1 MSENNNPNRP
11 GRPDR
16 SGPKRHS
23 GPGGPKRFDG
33 PRGAK
38 PGGKPSSGDRKP
50 SGGRRFGDGDA
61 TDRPR
66 RDDRAQ
72 GRPERGGFRRDDRP
86 ERGGARRGESGGFR
100 RGERQEGGERGGF
113 RRDGRSDARPERS
126 ERSERGGFRRDD
138 RGDRGGFRRD
148 DRPRPPRDRD
158 NDEPEIV
165 FPALDD
171 DVEPKQLD
179 RMARRE
185 LAGLDKDKADFVAN
199 HLVMVARL
207 VDDEPE
213 RAHEHAQAALVK
225 GSRIPVVR
233 ETLGITAY
241 LTGDFALSLREL
253 RTHRRLTRHDVN
265 VPMMIDCERGL
276 GRPNKGLE
284 LATEVNRAE
293 LPDGVAVELAIAVSG
308 CRLDLGQVERA
319 LLELEIP
326 QLNPN
331 TAFSYSPALFDAY
344 AVVLDELGRSD
355 EAAQWGKRAQIA
367 AEALEEAVA
376 TDELEVFEIPES
388 EPVDEVDAT
397 EGVEA
402 AEEPPSS

>member
-1 MSENNNPNRP
+1 MSENNNSNRP

-16 SGPKRHS
+16 SGPKRPS

-33 PRGAK
+33 PRGGR
-38 PGGKPSSGDRKP
+38 PGGRPNSGDRKP
-50 SGGRRFGDGDA
+50 SGGRRFGDSDS
-61 TDRPR
+61 TERPR
-66 RDDRAQ
+66 RDDRGQ
-72 GRPERGGFRRDDRP
+72 GRPERSGFRRDDRP
-86 ERGGARRGESGGFR
+86 ERGGERRSGPGGFR
-100 RGERQEGGERGGF
+100 RDDRQGGGERGGF
-113 RRDGRSDARPERS
+113 RREGRAEGRPERS
-126 ERSERGGFRRDD
+126 DRGGFRRED
-138 RGDRGGFRRD
+138 RGDREGFRRD

-158 NDEPEIV
+158 SDEPEIV
-165 FPALDD
+165 FPALDE

-213 RAHEHAQAALVK
+213 RAHEHAKAALVK

-241 LTGDFALSLREL
+241 LNGDFALCLREL
-253 RTHRRLTRHDVN
+253 RTHRRLTRQDLN

-276 GRPNKGLE
+276 ERPQKGLE

-308 CRLDLGQVERA
+308 CRLDLGQPERA

-331 TAFSYSPALFDAY
+331 KAFSYSPALFDAY

-355 EAAQWGKRAQIA
+355 EAAEWGKRAQIA

-376 TDELEVFEIPES
+376 TDELEVFELEEVES
-388 EPVDEVDAT
+388 VDEGET
-397 EGVEA
+397 SEGA
-402 AEEPPSS
+402 DGAEESSTP

>member
-1 MSENNNPNRP
+1 MSEHNNSNRP

-23 GPGGPKRFDG
+23 GPGGPKRFDA
-33 PRGAK
+33 PRGGTQGRK
-38 PGGKPSSGDRKP
+38 PGASGGKPSGE
-50 SGGRRFGDGDA
+50 RRFGDSDSSE
-61 TDRPR
+61 RPR
-66 RDDRAQ
+66 RDDRGQ
-72 GRPERGGFRRDDRP
+72 GRPERGGFRRDDRND
-86 ERGGARRGESGGFR
+86 RGGARRGDSGGFR
-100 RGERQEGGERGGF
+100 REDRQESGDRGGF
-113 RRDGRSDARPERS
+113 RRDGRAEGRS
-126 ERSERGGFRRDD
+126 E
-138 RGDRGGFRRD
+138 RGGFRRD
-148 DRPRPPRDRD
+148 DRPRPPRDRE

-165 FPALDD
+165 FPPLDD

-213 RAHEHAQAALVK
+213 RAHEHAKAALVK

-253 RTHRRLTRHDVN
+253 RTHRRLTRQDLN

-276 GRPNKGLE
+276 GRPTKGLE

-308 CRLDLGQVERA
+308 CRLDLGQADRA

-326 QLNPN
+326 QLNPDK
-331 TAFSYSPALFDAY
+331 AFSYSPALFDAY
-344 AVVLDELGRSD
+344 AVVLDQLDRSA
-355 EAAQWGKRAQIA
+355 EAAEWGKRAQVA
-367 AEALEEAVA
+367 FEALEEADFV
-376 TDELEVFEIPES
+376 DELEVFELEEV
-388 EPVDEVDAT
+388 EPVDEG
-397 EGVEA
+397 ELN
-402 AEEPPSS
+402 EEPPAS

>member
-1 MSENNNPNRP
+1 MSENNNSNRP

-23 GPGGPKRFDG
+23 GSGGPKRFDG

-38 PGGKPSSGDRKP
+38 PGGKPGARDGKP
-50 SGGRRFGDGDA
+50 SAGRRFGDSDSSE
-61 TDRPR
+61 RPR
-66 RDDRAQ
+66 RDDRGQ
-72 GRPERGGFRRDDRP
+72 SRPERGGFRRDERNDR
-86 ERGGARRGESGGFR
+86 GALRRGESGGFR
-100 RGERQEGGERGGF
+100 REDRQESGDR
-113 RRDGRSDARPERS
+113 A
-126 ERSERGGFRRDD
+126 GFRRDD
-138 RGDRGGFRRD
+138 RPERGDRGGFRRD
-148 DRPRPPRDRD
+148 DRPDRGGLNRDDRARPSRERDS
-158 NDEPEIV
+158 DEPEVV

-171 DVEPKQLD
+171 DVEPKLLD

-213 RAHEHAQAALVK
+213 RAHEHAKAALVK

-253 RTHRRLTRHDVN
+253 RTHRRLTRQDVN

-308 CRLDLGQVERA
+308 CRLDLGQGERA

-326 QLNPN
+326 QLNPDK
-331 TAFSYSPALFDAY
+331 AFSYSPALFDAY
-344 AVVLDELGRSD
+344 AVVLEELGRAV
-355 EAAQWGKRAQIA
+355 EAAEWGKRAQIA
-367 AEALEEAVA
+367 QEALEEAEFV
-376 TDELEVFEIPES
+376 DELEVFELEEV
-388 EPVDEVDAT
+388 EPVDEG
-397 EGVEA
+397 EPI
-402 AEEPPSS
+402 EEQPSP

>member
-1 MSENNNPNRP
+1 MSENNNSSRP

-16 SGPKRHS
+16 SGPKRQS

-38 PGGKPSSGDRKP
+38 PGGRPGAGDRKP
-50 SGGRRFGDGDA
+50 SGGRRFGDGDS
-61 TDRPR
+61 TERPR
-66 RDDRAQ
+66 RDDRGQ
-72 GRPERGGFRRDDRP
+72 GRPERSGFRRDDRND
-86 ERGGARRGESGGFR
+86 RGGARGGESGGFR
-100 RGERQEGGERGGF
+100 RGERQEGAERGGF
-113 RRDGRSDARPERS
+113 RREGRPEGRPERS
-126 ERSERGGFRRDD
+126 DRGGFRRED

-148 DRPRPPRDRD
+148 DRPRTPRDRE

-165 FPALDD
+165 FPALDE

-213 RAHEHAQAALVK
+213 RAHEHAKAALVK

-253 RTHRRLTRHDVN
+253 RTHRRLTRQDLN

-308 CRLDLGQVERA
+308 CRLDLGQTERA

-331 TAFSYSPALFDAY
+331 KAFSYSPVLFDAY

-367 AEALEEAVA
+367 AEALEEAEA
-376 TDELEVFEIPES
+376 TDELEVFELEEV
-388 EPVDEVDAT
+388 EPVDEVSPPEA
-397 EGVEA
+397 VEVV
-402 AEEPPSS
+402 EEPPHT

>member
-1 MSENNNPNRP
+1 MSDNNNSNRP

-33 PRGAK
+33 PRGGK
-38 PGGKPSSGDRKP
+38 PGGKPGSGDRKP
-50 SGGRRFGDGDA
+50 SGGRRFGDGDS
-61 TDRPR
+61 TERPR
-66 RDDRAQ
+66 RDDRGQ
-72 GRPERGGFRRDDRP
+72 GRPERGGFRRDERP
-86 ERGGARRGESGGFR
+86 ERGGARRSESGGFR

-113 RRDGRSDARPERS
+113 RREGRPEGRPERS
-126 ERSERGGFRRDD
+126 DRGGFRRDD
-138 RGDRGGFRRD
+138 RGERGGFPRD
-148 DRPRPPRDRD
+148 DRSRPPRERD
-158 NDEPEIV
+158 SDEPEIV
-165 FPALDD
+165 FPTLDE

-253 RTHRRLTRHDVN
+253 RTHRRLTRQDLN

-331 TAFSYSPALFDAY
+331 KAFSYSPALFDAY
-344 AVVLDELGRSD
+344 AVVLDELGRTA
-355 EAAQWGKRAQIA
+355 EAAEWGKRAQIA
-367 AEALEEAVA
+367 AEALEEADA
-376 TDELEVFEIPES
+376 KDELEVFELEEV
-388 EPVDEVDAT
+388 EPIDEADTA
-397 EGVEA
+397 EGVGA
-402 AEEPPSS
+402 AEEPPTS